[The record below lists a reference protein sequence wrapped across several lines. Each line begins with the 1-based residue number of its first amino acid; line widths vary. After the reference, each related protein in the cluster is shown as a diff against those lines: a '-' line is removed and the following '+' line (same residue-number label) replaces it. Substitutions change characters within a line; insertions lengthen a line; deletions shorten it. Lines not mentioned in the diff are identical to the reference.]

1 MQAALSAILVILLHN
16 PSDCSSLLYA
26 QTTRQHDP
34 SDSLQSLYVAVSGN
48 FSTNTRNVS
57 IGVQDDQPTTIFGIS
72 FASIGHKFFH
82 SRRLRTFIHLE
93 KIMNGYPASSF
104 IRNYRM
110 QAAVGCNV
118 ITEASYHLYPFAG
131 IYGLQSQAINDS
143 TDVSSIPFQLGI
155 GGEYFI
161 KQTPL
166 VIGLQCS
173 YQYTLPIF
181 SLTNNDQFTTDKIA
195 SPGLSGFNAKLYIGV
210 HLVTE

>member
-1 MQAALSAILVILLHN
+1 
-16 PSDCSSLLYA
+16 
-26 QTTRQHDP
+26 
-34 SDSLQSLYVAVSGN
+34 
-48 FSTNTRNVS
+48 
-57 IGVQDDQPTTIFGIS
+57 
-72 FASIGHKFFH
+72 
-82 SRRLRTFIHLE
+82 
-93 KIMNGYPASSF
+93 MNGYPASSF
-104 IRNYRM
+104 IKNYRM
-110 QAAVGCNV
+110 QAAVGYNV

-181 SLTNNDQFTTDKIA
+181 SIINNEFTTDNIV
-195 SPGLSGFNAKLYIGV
+195 SPGLSGFNAKLYVGV